1 MRISMIWYHQQ
12 MRTKTFVIGMSAVVF
27 ATVVALSAQQKPAAT
42 PAEKITVYKTSSCG
56 CCKLW
61 VDHLKASGFDVQA
74 MDVSSADVRAVSK
87 AAGLKEEDTSCHTAK
102 VGNYTVE
109 GHVPAADIKRMLKEK
124 PAIAGIAAPGMPQGS
139 PGMEQGSKEPYDV
152 LAFTKDG
159 KTTVYSKHK

>member
-1 MRISMIWYHQQ
+1 MRIS
-12 MRTKTFVIGMSAVVF
+12 RT
-27 ATVVALSAQQKPAAT
+27 ALSIAALSTAVLSLGVAAQQKPAAA
-42 PAEKITVYKTSSCG
+42 PAAEKITVYKTSSCG

-152 LAFTKDG
+152 MAFTKDG